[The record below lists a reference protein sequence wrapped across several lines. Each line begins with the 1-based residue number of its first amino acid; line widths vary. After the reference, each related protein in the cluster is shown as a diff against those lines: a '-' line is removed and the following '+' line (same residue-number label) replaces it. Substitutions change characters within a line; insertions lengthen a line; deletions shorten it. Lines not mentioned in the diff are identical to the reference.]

1 MVFSAREE
9 GFVTQPLDRPTL
21 VTRVFGDSVIGA
33 LFTVGCLIA
42 VLFLAARLLFGV
54 GFGLF

>member
-1 MVFSAREE
+1 
-9 GFVTQPLDRPTL
+9 VTQPLDRPTL

-54 GFGLF
+54 GFGIFH